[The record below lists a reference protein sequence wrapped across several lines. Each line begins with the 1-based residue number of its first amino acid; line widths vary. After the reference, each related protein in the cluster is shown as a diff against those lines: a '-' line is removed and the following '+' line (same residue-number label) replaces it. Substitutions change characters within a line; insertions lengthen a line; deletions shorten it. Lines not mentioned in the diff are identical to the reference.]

1 MRLLKTGL
9 ILSAFALFVFACNQA
24 ANTTNNTTNNAVK
37 NVNSTAN
44 ANAPTNAPTDESA
57 LGKTSYK
64 QNCANCHKD
73 DGSGGKVTIEG
84 KAMNPDNLTSQKMKD
99 MADAKYVKYIEN
111 GIPDEGMPPFKGKMT
126 DAEIKA
132 TIAYIRKEFQ
142 GK

>member
-1 MRLLKTGL
+1 MKFLKLSL

-24 ANTTNNTTNNAVK
+24 ANTNNSSNNATKNTNTPTTNAQ
-37 NVNSTAN
+37 TT
-44 ANAPTNAPTDESA
+44 PQTDETA

-73 DGSGGKVTIEG
+73 NGTGGKVTIEG
-84 KAMNPDNLTSQKMKD
+84 KTINPDDLTSQKMKD
-99 MADAKYVKYIEN
+99 LTDEKYVKYIEN
-111 GIPDEGMPPFKGKMT
+111 GIPDEGMPAFKGKMT

-142 GK
+142 SK

>member
-1 MRLLKTGL
+1 MKFLKLSL
-9 ILSAFALFVFACNQA
+9 ILTAFALFVFACSNTANNSGNNA
-24 ANTTNNTTNNAVK
+24 ANNTKNTATVNTQTTPKA
-37 NVNSTAN
+37 
-44 ANAPTNAPTDESA
+44 DENA

-73 DGSGGKVTIEG
+73 DGTGGKVTIEG
-84 KAMNPDNLTSQKMKD
+84 KTMNPDNLTSDKMKQ
-99 MADAKYVKYIEN
+99 MADEKYVKYIEN
-111 GIPDEGMPPFKGKMT
+111 GIPDEGMPAFKGRMT

>member
-1 MRLLKTGL
+1 MKFLKTGL
-9 ILSAFALFVFACNQA
+9 ILSAFALFVLACNQA
-24 ANTTNNTTNNAVK
+24 ANTNNSTNNSAK

-44 ANAPTNAPTDESA
+44 TNAPANAPTDEIA

-73 DGSGGKVTIEG
+73 DGTGGKVTIEG
-84 KAMNPDNLTSQKMKD
+84 KAMNVDNLTSQKMKD

>member
-1 MRLLKTGL
+1 MKFLKISL
-9 ILSAFALFVFACNQA
+9 ILSTFALFVFACNQA
-24 ANTTNNTTNNAVK
+24 ANTNNSTNNAVK
-37 NVNSTAN
+37 NTNTATTQTTPK
-44 ANAPTNAPTDESA
+44 ADESA

-73 DGSGGKVTIEG
+73 DGTGGKVTIEG
-84 KAMNPDNLTSQKMKD
+84 KTMNPDNLTSQKMKD
-99 MADAKYVKYIEN
+99 MSDEKYVKYIEN

-132 TIAYIRKEFQ
+132 VIAYIRKDFQ

>member
-1 MRLLKTGL
+1 MKFLKLSL

-24 ANTTNNTTNNAVK
+24 ANTNNSTNNTAKIVNTTTN
-37 NVNSTAN
+37 
-44 ANAPTNAPTDESA
+44 TNAPVNSPTDETA

-64 QNCANCHKD
+64 QNCARCHKD
-73 DGSGGKVTIEG
+73 DGTGGKVTIEG
-84 KAMNPDNLTSQKMKD
+84 KTLNPDNLTTDKMKQ
-99 MADAKYVKYIEN
+99 MADEKYVKYIED

-132 TIAYIRKEFQ
+132 TIAYIRKDFQ

>member
-1 MRLLKTGL
+1 MKFLKSSL
-9 ILSAFALFVFACNQA
+9 ILSAFALFIFACNNA
-24 ANTTNNTTNNAVK
+24 ANNSGNNTVNNTKNTAV
-37 NVNSTAN
+37 VNTQTTPQA
-44 ANAPTNAPTDESA
+44 DENA

-73 DGSGGKVTIEG
+73 NGTGGKVTIEG
-84 KAMNPDNLTSQKMKD
+84 KTMNPDDLTGDKMKNMPD
-99 MADAKYVKYIEN
+99 EKYVRYIEN
-111 GIPDEGMPPFKGKMT
+111 GIPDEGMPAFKGKMT